1 MTEDVSPDGKTRMSC
16 LLKLDKFSDIPLQ
29 LQVITALQDTQI
41 ELTSHTGVLVL
52 LVSSDE
58 EKK

>member
-1 MTEDVSPDGKTRMSC
+1 MSC